1 MVPGRG
7 QPNLARPGEA
17 GHRDAPGHEHE
28 GGVAG
33 VPGGRPGRAGQPQ
46 SHGGD
51 GAGGNVSAGQEGKA
65 AHRPDTDGA
74 DDPECRADAQRG
86 CQRQR
91 RHYPARD
98 GAGRGVDAAASTR
111 KPQQHQRADQAER
124 RPAEQA
130 EAVGAL
136 ACEGEREGAA
146 VAGGDA
152 EGELAGVDTLGGLGQ
167 VPISSLEYV
176 TAFGGITPRIIFR
189 QGRKQAIPK
198 PATSSTATRAEGTQI
213 NIACPSMGLGVT
225 NPGLLQAELLTT

>member
-152 EGELAGVDTLGGLGQ
+152 ECELAGVDTLGGWVRFLLAVWSMSLPSAASPPGSFSDRDENKPYRSQRLVPLPQGQ
-167 VPISSLEYV
+167 KE
-176 TAFGGITPRIIFR
+176 RR
-189 QGRKQAIPK
+189 
-198 PATSSTATRAEGTQI
+198 
-213 NIACPSMGLGVT
+213 
-225 NPGLLQAELLTT
+225 